1 MSQSQTPIWAKDVT
15 AHQKVSTFTVGRD
28 KEFDILLAQ
37 SDIYGNLAHTQMLE
51 SIGLLTHDELKAVHT
66 ELKQIFKTVLDGTFV
81 IEDGVEDVHSQVE
94 LLLTRTLG
102 DVGKKIHS
110 GRSRNDQI
118 LLDLKLYI
126 RQQIFETVDFVQQLF
141 TQLQKLSETHKDV
154 LMPGYTH
161 LQIAMPSS
169 FGLWFGCYAES
180 LTDDLQLLLSAY
192 TITNQNP
199 LGSAAGYGSSFPLNR
214 TMTTELLGFK
224 SMNYNVMY
232 AQMGRGKV
240 EKTVSF
246 ALANIAATLSKMA
259 MELCLFMNQNFGFV
273 TFPEEFTTGSSIMPH
288 KKNPDVFELIR
299 AKCNRLQVLPME
311 ISSITTNLPFGYNRD
326 LQIIKEHF
334 LPAFQELHSCIDLMI
349 LMLQNISINTHIL
362 DSPMYNY
369 LFSVDEV
376 NNLVQQGIPF
386 RDAYVKVGLDI
397 KQGNF
402 NPPKEA
408 HHTHEGSIGNLCN
421 KQIAEKFIS
430 IKQQF
435 DIDIVTK
442 KLESLIKS

>member
-1 MSQSQTPIWAKDVT
+1 MSQLQTPIWAKDVT

-28 KEFDILLAQ
+28 KEFDILLAEA
-37 SDIYGNLAHTQMLE
+37 DIYGNLAHTQMLE
-51 SIGLLTHDELKAVHT
+51 SIGLLTKQELQAVHT
-66 ELKQIFKTVLDGTFV
+66 ELKKIYTTVIDGTFK

-126 RQQIFETVDFVQQLF
+126 RNQIFETVDFVEQLF
-141 TQLQKLSETHKDV
+141 TQLQTLSEKHKHV

-180 LTDDLQLLLSAY
+180 LTDDLQLLLAAY
-192 TITNQNP
+192 AITNQNP

-214 TMTTELLGFK
+214 TMTTQLLGFK
-224 SMNYNVMY
+224 TMNYNVMY

-240 EKTVSF
+240 EKTVSY
-246 ALANIAATLSKMA
+246 ALASIAATLSKMA

-273 TFPEEFTTGSSIMPH
+273 SFPEEYTTGSSIMPH

-299 AKCNRLQVLPME
+299 AKCNRLQTLPIE

-349 LMLQNISINTHIL
+349 VMLQNITINSNIL

-376 NNLVQQGIPF
+376 NNLVQQGMPF

-402 NPPKEA
+402 TPDKEA
-408 HHTHEGSIGNLCN
+408 RHTHEGSIGNLCTN
-421 KQIAEKFIS
+421 EISEKFTHIQ
-430 IKQQF
+430 QQF
-435 DIDIVTK
+435 DIDFVTNT
-442 KLESLIKS
+442 LQCLLKS